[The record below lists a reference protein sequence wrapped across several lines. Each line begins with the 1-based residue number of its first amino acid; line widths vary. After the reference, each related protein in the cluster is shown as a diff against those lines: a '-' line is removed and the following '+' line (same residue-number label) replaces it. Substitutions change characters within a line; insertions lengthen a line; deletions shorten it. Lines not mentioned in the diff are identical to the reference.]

1 MKQLLDLICTGVRL
15 GGVDY
20 LLSSPA
26 LMISVILHLSVSY
39 SQAHT

>member
-20 LLSSPA
+20 SSSSPA
-26 LMISVILHLSVSY
+26 SMISAILRLSVSY
-39 SQAHT
+39 S